1 MIRYRIVFKG
11 HVQQVGFRY
20 YSMTF
25 ANKNHCTGWVKNLND
40 GSVLMEIQGSIQ
52 QIEHVIHLLQGVQHI
67 HIDTIQKTEIPLQQD
82 QSFELT
88 F

>member
-1 MIRYRIVFKG
+1 MIRYHILFRG

-25 ANKNHCTGWVKNLND
+25 AGENNCTGWVKNNDD
-40 GSVLMEIQGSIQ
+40 GSVEMEIQGTDSQINQVIASLQSIQ
-52 QIEHVIHLLQGVQHI
+52 HI
-67 HIDTIQKTEIPLQQD
+67 KIKTIDKIEIPLQHE
-82 QSFELT
+82 SGFHLK